1 MADIKIVGQSK
12 VKSIKRDF
20 KKEFGLSIRIYD
32 GRNLQMM
39 KITFRKFEKTKV
51 LLKI

>member
-20 KKEFGLSIRIYD
+20 KKEFGLSIRNYD
-32 GRNLQMM
+32 GRNLAKDDDNISEVADNIQ
-39 KITFRKFEKTKV
+39 ED
-51 LLKI
+51 